1 MINEIRVQNFKS
13 LKDVTITLGMR
24 NVLVGPNMAGKSNLI
39 EVFRFLG
46 RMVLPGPDLYG
57 LVKAIATSGG
67 FSELVWKGGDS
78 RLVTIS
84 LKGQLPVESR
94 PDSRATWDYGIS
106 LLGDARGGVTVQ
118 DEFLRMS
125 GPAGTFA
132 LVDKVEG
139 ERVLKNL
146 NGSILSRVV
155 DRDRSALEFEIPD
168 WTGNVLRRYIGSWR
182 FYRLIPQLMKQPNP
196 TQATSFLNE
205 HGDNLSSWFMMLQ
218 TRFPE
223 SFGKIRAAARDV
235 FPEMEDL
242 FTWPTQQAT
251 VFVASR
257 EKHLKGPV
265 SVWHMSD
272 GQLAFIALLSLVYCP
287 LELGAGLY
295 CVEEPE
301 NHLHPRLLETLVEL
315 LKQVQDDLGPEQSAQ
330 IMVSTH
336 SPHFVD
342 KVSLDELIV
351 AERREGAT
359 HFTRPSGKQHLRELL
374 AREEAGL
381 GDLYYS
387 GVLSGA

>member
-13 LKDVTITLGMR
+13 LKDVTITLGQR
-24 NVLVGPNMAGKSNLI
+24 NILVGPNMAGKSNLI

-46 RMVLPGPDLYG
+46 RMVLPGADLYG
-57 LVKAIATSGG
+57 LVKAIAASGG

-84 LKGQLPVESR
+84 LKGELPVAAGL
-94 PDSRATWDYGIS
+94 DDRAGWDYGIS
-106 LLGDARGGVTVQ
+106 LIGDGRGAVTVQ
-118 DEFLRMS
+118 EEFLRVS

-132 LVDKVEG
+132 LVDKVNG
-139 ERVLKNL
+139 ERVLKDLHGNV
-146 NGSILSRVV
+146 LSRVL

-168 WTGNVLRRYIGSWR
+168 WTGNILRRYIGSWR

-196 TQATSFLNE
+196 TLATSFLNE
-205 HGDNLSSWFMMLQ
+205 HGDNLSSWLMMLQ

-223 SFGKIRAAARDV
+223 SFTKIKAVARDV
-235 FPEMEDL
+235 FPEIEDL

-257 EKHLKGPV
+257 EKHLKGPI
-265 SVWHMSD
+265 SVWQMSD
-272 GQLAFIALLSLVYCP
+272 GQLAFIALLSLVYSP

-315 LKQVQDDLGPEQSAQ
+315 LKQLQDDLGPKRSAQ
-330 IMVSTH
+330 IIISTH
-336 SPHFVD
+336 SPHLVD

-351 AERREGAT
+351 AERREGVT
-359 HFTRPSGKQHLRELL
+359 HFTRPSGKRHLRELL